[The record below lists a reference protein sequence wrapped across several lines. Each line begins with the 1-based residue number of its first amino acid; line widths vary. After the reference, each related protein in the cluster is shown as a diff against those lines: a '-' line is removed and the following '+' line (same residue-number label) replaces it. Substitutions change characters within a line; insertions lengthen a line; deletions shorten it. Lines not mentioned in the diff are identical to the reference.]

1 MNKHLLIFFL
11 LILSFS
17 SFTQGGVTCPEMA
30 PICTDV
36 GLNFTANA
44 GGDEASL
51 LDPGNDYDCLFG
63 QPNPTWY
70 YFQIAT
76 DGDIQMELAAADDI
90 DFVIWGPFTSLSVA

>member
-1 MNKHLLIFFL
+1 MNKQLLIFFL

-17 SFTQGGVTCPEMA
+17 SFTQGGITCPEMA

-76 DGDIQMELAAADDI
+76 DGDIQMELAAAK
-90 DFVIWGPFTSLSVA
+90 T